1 MFPSFTV
8 FKPDFIHLFANV
20 TMSFLL
26 YLLLF
31 PHTFNFS
38 ANESREVSHLLIT
51 DALVPVSEDEEKK
64 SGGGDVDKSGKRE
77 LKCKTPASTS
87 QEVKR
92 TS

>member
-8 FKPDFIHLFANV
+8 SKPDFIHLFENV
-20 TMSFLL
+20 LSLVFITFPPRILL
-26 YLLLF
+26 
-31 PHTFNFS
+31 NFS

-64 SGGGDVDKSGKRE
+64 SEGGDVDKSRKRE
-77 LKCKTPASTS
+77 LKRKTPASTS